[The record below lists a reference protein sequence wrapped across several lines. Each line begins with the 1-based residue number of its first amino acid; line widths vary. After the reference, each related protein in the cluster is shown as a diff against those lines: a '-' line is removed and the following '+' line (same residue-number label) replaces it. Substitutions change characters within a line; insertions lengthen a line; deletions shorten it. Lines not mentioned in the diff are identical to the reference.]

1 MWTTSCFWR
10 PHKNMNYAGTLEGT
24 TRASRIRLSS
34 VAIIVAA
41 LILGIAVFAFDGGPQ
56 TFLGLALG
64 ATLLTTL
71 LYYPE
76 LALALYVV
84 VGDVKGDDRIAAL
97 LPVDL
102 TLLLGAILLAGIVL
116 NFIRNKPPLPMPSV
130 YYVFIALIALMAAS
144 LTYTPNFD
152 AGLEKVARFATVTGI
167 VIIAPFFVLGT
178 PQAMKRF
185 FFGFGVAAFAICSYS
200 LASLGGSERLATP
213 SDNTIG
219 LGHIACALML
229 LLWFAVIP
237 RYAFPQR
244 MATYL
249 LLIVPAI
256 ALVGSGSRGSAVA
269 CAIVVVLSLFFY
281 RRLLLDVSCLA
292 ALGIAALPFLRIPES
307 SLEYLGTLI
316 GSRSVSAL
324 LSFRGD
330 LLDLGWKL
338 LMQHP
343 LFGVGIQGFR
353 YSSPNPALY
362 NWPHNIFL
370 EVACELGI
378 PAGLLVCIIFGDT
391 IREALRQL
399 RDRVSPFFTLSQ
411 LTAALFLIG
420 IVNAMNTGDINSDRS
435 TWLFMSLVFVVRGY
449 RIQSAREGAIP
460 QSQQIL
466 VPA

>member
-1 MWTTSCFWR
+1 MSHTHIFDD
-10 PHKNMNYAGTLEGT
+10 
-24 TRASRIRLSS
+24 ASRNAWPWPSS
-34 VAIIVAA
+34 FVILVAA
-41 LILGIAVFAFDGGPQ
+41 LIAGFAVFAMDRGPLA
-56 TFLGLALG
+56 FLVAALG
-64 ATLLTTL
+64 SALLVVL

-97 LPVDL
+97 FPVDL
-102 TLLLGAILLAGIVL
+102 TLLLGAILLGGIAI
-116 NFIRNKPPLPMPSV
+116 NYIRKKPLLAMPAI
-130 YYVFIALIALMAAS
+130 YYVFIALVALMAAS
-144 LTYTPNFD
+144 LSYTPVFD
-152 AGLEKVARFATVTGI
+152 AGFEKVARFVTVTGI

-178 PQAMKRF
+178 PRAMKRF
-185 FFGFGVAAFAICSYS
+185 FFGFGIATFAICSYS
-200 LASLGGSERLATP
+200 LASLGGSVRLATP

-237 RYAFPQR
+237 RFAFPQR

-269 CAIVVVLSLFFY
+269 CAIVIFISLFFY
-281 RRLLLDVSCLA
+281 RRLLLDVSCLIAIGLA
-292 ALGIAALPFLRIPES
+292 AIPFLRIPES
-307 SLEYLGTLI
+307 SLEYLGTLV

-330 LLDLGWKL
+330 LLDFGWKL

-343 LFGVGIQGFR
+343 LIGAGIQGFR
-353 YSSPNPALY
+353 YNSPNPALY

-370 EVACELGI
+370 EVTCELGI
-378 PAGLLVCIIFGDT
+378 PAGLLVCILFGST
-391 IREALRQL
+391 IREAIRQL
-399 RDRVSPFFTLSQ
+399 TDRTSPFFTLSQ

-449 RIQSAREGAIP
+449 RMRSGQERT
-460 QSQQIL
+460 IL
-466 VPA
+466 QPHRFPVPA

>member
-1 MWTTSCFWR
+1 MSHAHIFDD
-10 PHKNMNYAGTLEGT
+10 
-24 TRASRIRLSS
+24 ASRNAWPWPSS
-34 VAIIVAA
+34 LLILAAA
-41 LILGIAVFAFDGGPQ
+41 LILGFAVFAIDGGPLA
-56 TFLGLALG
+56 FLVAALG
-64 ATLLTTL
+64 SALLVAL

-84 VGDVKGDDRIAAL
+84 VGDVKGDNRIAAL
-97 LPVDL
+97 FPVDL
-102 TLLLGAILLAGIVL
+102 TLLLGAILLGGIAINYL
-116 NFIRNKPPLPMPSV
+116 RRKPLLAMPAV
-130 YYVFIALIALMAAS
+130 YYGFIALVALMAAS
-144 LTYTPNFD
+144 LSYTPVFD
-152 AGLEKVARFATVTGI
+152 AGLEKVARFVTVTGI

-185 FFGFGVAAFAICSYS
+185 FFGFGFAAFAICSYS

-269 CAIVVVLSLFFY
+269 CAIVIFISLFFY
-281 RRLLLDVSCLA
+281 RRLLLDVSCLIAIGLA
-292 ALGIAALPFLRIPES
+292 AIPFLRIPES
-307 SLEYLGTLI
+307 SLEYLGTLV

-330 LLDLGWKL
+330 LLDFGWKL

-343 LFGVGIQGFR
+343 LTGAGIQGFR

-378 PAGLLVCIIFGDT
+378 PAGLLVCILFGST
-391 IREALRQL
+391 FREAFRQL
-399 RDRVSPFFTLSQ
+399 TDGTSPFFTLSQ

-435 TWLFMSLVFVVRGY
+435 TWLFMSLVFVVRVYGM
-449 RIQSAREGAIP
+449 RPAQGHTLPRPISSE
-460 QSQQIL
+460 